1 MIYFNRKDLLYSF
14 IQKEIRV
21 IKLAL
26 FMLTVMLT
34 GLSATESYSQTVR
47 ISLNMKNSTVKEV
60 LKKIENSSEF
70 TFFYNDEII
79 DVDKRVTLNAEDL
92 SISDIL
98 TTILPN
104 CSQYIRYT
112 DYNSPEL

>member
-1 MIYFNRKDLLYSF
+1 
-14 IQKEIRV
+14 
-21 IKLAL
+21 
-26 FMLTVMLT
+26 
-34 GLSATESYSQTVR
+34 
-47 ISLNMKNSTVKEV
+47 MKNSTVKEV
-60 LKKIENSSEF
+60 LKKIENCSEF

-92 SISDIL
+92 SISDIGS
-98 TTILPN
+98 PN

>member
-1 MIYFNRKDLLYSF
+1 MN
-14 IQKEIRV
+14 
-21 IKLAL
+21 LAL
-26 FMLTVMLT
+26 FMLTFMLS
-34 GLSATESYSQTVR
+34 GLYATESYSQTVR

-60 LKKIENSSEF
+60 LKKIENCSEF

-98 TTILPN
+98 TTILPKKVCQN
-104 CSQYIRYT
+104 SHLLFLCPKPRLSQAGA
-112 DYNSPEL
+112 LL